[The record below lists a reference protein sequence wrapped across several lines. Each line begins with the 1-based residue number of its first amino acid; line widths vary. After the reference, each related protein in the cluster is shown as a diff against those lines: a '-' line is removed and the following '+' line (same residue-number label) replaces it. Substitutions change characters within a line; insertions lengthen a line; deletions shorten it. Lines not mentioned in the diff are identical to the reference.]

1 MGLFLLGLPIITV
14 VLFLLIKDKRL
25 LYILSVVSA
34 AALLLLSLLITAQVL
49 AAGSYTMSLWGG
61 FFYVDA
67 LSALFLDIVTVLC
80 FLVSVYSPGY
90 LEQDLKNGSIDEGKI
105 HLYYLLLFAFIFTM
119 VLALT
124 VRNMGIM
131 WVAIEA
137 TTLASAFLVGFYNNK
152 KGIEAAWK
160 YVIICSVGIA
170 IAFLGIIL
178 LHLASM
184 DSLPE
189 HEFLNWT
196 ALMEHAAELDVSVLR
211 LAFIFIVVG
220 FGAKAGLAPMHTW
233 LPPAHS
239 QAPSPISALLSGVL
253 LNSAMYGIV
262 RATSVVNL
270 ALGSSEYSG
279 KILMAVGLLSVL
291 TAAVMILSQRKYKA
305 LLAYS
310 SIEHMGVIIFA
321 FGVFSPAAI
330 FAAVFHTMNHSL
342 TKSMLFLSAGNILQ
356 KFETSSIDKI
366 RGILQVLP
374 VTGTVFM
381 LGLLA
386 IAGTPPFSVFAGE
399 FNILA
404 AVFAQSAGC
413 KALGAVLAVLLA
425 LIFAGIVYR
434 LFNMFYGAAEGITN
448 PKGEA
453 IAKGEINKAGTAVI
467 VLLLIAIVVTGFWL
481 PEPLLRLM
489 EMSVGVALGV

>member
-1 MGLFLLGLPIITV
+1 MGLFLLALPIATV
-14 VLFLLIKDKRL
+14 ILFFLIKNEKW
-25 LYILSVVSA
+25 LYALGIVVTGLMLIASMILTKEVLVHGSV
-34 AALLLLSLLITAQVL
+34 
-49 AAGSYTMSLWGG
+49 SYDILGG

-67 LSALFLDIVTVLC
+67 LSVIFLDIVTILS
-80 FLVSVYSPGY
+80 FLVSIHSMGY
-90 LEQDLKNGSIDEGKI
+90 LELDLENEDIDLGKV
-105 HLYYLLLFAFIFTM
+105 HMYYLLFFTFIFTM

-131 WVAIEA
+131 WVAIEG
-137 TTLASAFLVGFYNNK
+137 TTLASAFLVGFYNNR

-184 DSLPE
+184 DGLTD
-189 HEFLNWT
+189 HEYLNWT
-196 ALMEHAAELDVSVLR
+196 ALMQNTANMDTEVLK
-211 LAFIFIVVG
+211 LAFIFILVG
-220 FGAKAGLAPMHTW
+220 FGTKAGLAPMHTW

-262 RATSVVNL
+262 RAQSVVNL
-270 ALGSSEYSG
+270 ALGDSGYAG
-279 KILMAVGLLSVL
+279 KILMAMGILSVI
-291 TAAVMILSQRKYKA
+291 TATIMIISQKKYKA

-310 SIEHMGVIIFA
+310 SIEHMGIIAFA
-321 FGVFSPAAI
+321 FGVFTPAALFAAI
-330 FAAVFHTMNHSL
+330 FHTINHSF

-366 RGILQVLP
+366 RGVLKVLP
-374 VTGTVFM
+374 VTGVCFI

-386 IAGTPPFSVFAGE
+386 IAGAPPFSVFASE

-404 AVFAQSAGC
+404 AVFTEGSFVIG
-413 KALGAVLAVLLA
+413 GILAVLLT
-425 LIFAGIVYR
+425 LIFAGIVYM
-434 LFNMFYGAAEGITN
+434 LFRMFYGTTEGIIR
-448 PKGEA
+448 PDGETVER
-453 IAKGEINKAGTAVI
+453 GETNKAGAAILVILLVIILVMGVHLPAPISELINMAVD
-467 VLLLIAIVVTGFWL
+467 V
-481 PEPLLRLM
+481 M
-489 EMSVGVALGV
+489 MGV

>member
-1 MGLFLLGLPIITV
+1 MGLFLLGLPILTV
-14 VLFLLIKDKRL
+14 VLFFLIKNQKL
-25 LYILSVVSA
+25 LYALGIVSTGLMLIVS
-34 AALLLLSLLITAQVL
+34 LLLTKEVM
-49 AAGSYTMSLWGG
+49 AAGSVGYDFLGG

-67 LSALFLDIVTVLC
+67 LSIIFLDIVVLLS
-80 FLVSVYSPGY
+80 FLVAIYSGSY
-90 LEQDLKNGSIDEGKI
+90 LEQDLRNGSIDTGKI
-105 HLYYLLLFAFIFTM
+105 HMYYLLLFTFIFTM

-124 VRNMGIM
+124 VENMGIM

-137 TTLASAFLVGFYNNK
+137 TTLASAFLVGFYNNR

-184 DSLPE
+184 DCLE
-189 HEFLNWT
+189 EDAFLNWT
-196 ALMEHAAELDVSVLR
+196 ALMAAAAQMNQPVLK

-220 FGAKAGLAPMHTW
+220 FGTKAGLAPMHTW

-253 LNSAMYGIV
+253 LNAAMYGII
-262 RATSVVNL
+262 RAQSVVNL
-270 ALGSSEYSG
+270 ALGDTSFAG
-279 KILMAVGLLSVL
+279 KILIAMGLLSVL
-291 TAAVMILSQRKYKA
+291 IACVMILSQKKYKA

-310 SIEHMGVIIFA
+310 SIEHMGIIAFA
-321 FGVFSPAAI
+321 FGAATP
-330 FAAVFHTMNHSL
+330 AAVFAALFHTINHSF

-366 RGILQVLP
+366 RGILKVLP
-374 VTGTVFM
+374 VTGVGFL

-404 AVFAQSAGC
+404 AVFANGGYVVGSI
-413 KALGAVLAVLLA
+413 LAVLLA
-425 LIFAGIVYR
+425 LVFAGIVYV
-434 LFNMFYGAAEGITN
+434 LFKMFYGDTEGLTDPDGKPIER
-448 PKGEA
+448 GET
-453 IAKGEINKAGTAVI
+453 NKAGAVII
-467 VLLLIAIVVTGFWL
+467 VLLLIVITIMGLWLPQPLIDLMNMAVAVVTG
-481 PEPLLRLM
+481 
-489 EMSVGVALGV
+489 A

>member
-14 VLFLLIKDKRL
+14 ILCLLVKNQKL
-25 LYILSVVSA
+25 LYALGIVSTVVMLAVS
-34 AALLLLSLLITAQVL
+34 LLLTREVM
-49 AAGSYTMSLWGG
+49 AAGSVSYELWGG

-67 LSALFLDIVTVLC
+67 LSMIFLDIVALLC
-80 FLVSVYSPGY
+80 VAVAVYSGGY
-90 LEQDLKNGSIDEGKI
+90 LEQDLKNGSIDTGKI
-105 HLYYLLLFAFIFTM
+105 HIYYILLFTFIFTM

-137 TTLASAFLVGFYNNK
+137 TTLASAFLVGFYNNP

-170 IAFLGIIL
+170 LAFLGVIF

-184 DSLPE
+184 DSLAE

-196 ALMEHAAELDVSVLR
+196 ALMANAAELNQPVLK
-211 LAFIFIVVG
+211 LAFIFILVG
-220 FGAKAGLAPMHTW
+220 FGTKAGLAPMHTW

-262 RATSVVNL
+262 RAEAVVNL
-270 ALGSSEYSG
+270 ALGDSGYAG
-279 KILMAVGLLSVL
+279 KILMGVGLLSVL
-291 TAAVMILSQRKYKA
+291 TACIMIISQKKYKA

-310 SIEHMGVIIFA
+310 SIEHMGIIAFA

-330 FAAVFHTMNHSL
+330 FAALFHTVNHSF

-366 RGILQVLP
+366 RGILKVLP
-374 VTGTVFM
+374 VTGTAFL
-381 LGLLA
+381 LGLLG
-386 IAGTPPFSVFAGE
+386 IAGTPPFSVFASE
-399 FNILA
+399 FSVLA
-404 AVFAQSAGC
+404 AVFSEGSFVAG
-413 KALGAVLAVLLA
+413 GVLAVLLA
-425 LIFAGIVYR
+425 LIFAGIVYM
-434 LFNMFYGAAEGITN
+434 LFKMFYGDTEGLTD
-448 PKGEA
+448 PHGEA
-453 IAKGEINKAGTAVI
+453 IVKGETNKAGTAVI
-467 VLLLIAIVVTGFWL
+467 VLLLIVIVVTGLWL
-481 PEPLLRLM
+481 PQPLLDLINM
-489 EMSVGVALGV
+489 AVQVLTAA

>member
-1 MGLFLLGLPIITV
+1 MGLFLLALPIATV
-14 VLFLLIKDKRL
+14 ILFFLIKNEKL
-25 LYILSVVSA
+25 LYALGIAVTGLMLVA
-34 AALLLLSLLITAQVL
+34 AAILTKDVL
-49 AAGSYTMSLWGG
+49 VHGYVSYDILGG

-67 LSALFLDIVTVLC
+67 LSIIFLDIVAILS
-80 FLVSVYSPGY
+80 FLVSVHSVGY
-90 LEQDLKNGSIDEGKI
+90 LKEDLKNEDIDLGKV
-105 HLYYLLLFAFIFTM
+105 HMYYLLFFTFIFTM

-131 WVAIEA
+131 WVAIEG

-184 DSLPE
+184 DGLAE
-189 HEFLNWT
+189 HEYLNWT
-196 ALMEHAAELDVSVLR
+196 ALMQNTANMDTEVLK
-211 LAFIFIVVG
+211 LAFIFILVG
-220 FGAKAGLAPMHTW
+220 FGTKAGLAPMHTW

-262 RATSVVNL
+262 RTQAIVNL
-270 ALGSSEYSG
+270 ALGNSGYAG
-279 KILMAVGLLSVL
+279 KILMAMGILSVI
-291 TAAVMILSQRKYKA
+291 TAATMILSQKKYKA

-310 SIEHMGVIIFA
+310 SIEHMGIIAFA
-321 FGVFSPAAI
+321 FGVFTPAALFAAI
-330 FAAVFHTMNHSL
+330 FHTINHSF

-356 KFETSSIDKI
+356 KYETSSIDKI
-366 RGILQVLP
+366 HGILKVLP
-374 VTGTVFM
+374 VTGVCFI

-404 AVFAQSAGC
+404 AVFTEGNFVIGGIMS
-413 KALGAVLAVLLA
+413 LLLA
-425 LIFAGIVYR
+425 LIFAGIVYV
-434 LFNMFYGAAEGITN
+434 LFKMFYGTTEGIVR
-448 PKGEA
+448 PHGESVER
-453 IAKGEINKAGTAVI
+453 GETNKAGAAVLVI
-467 VLLLIAIVVTGFWL
+467 LLVIITISGVYL
-481 PEPLLRLM
+481 PEPVTELINM
-489 EMSVGVALGV
+489 AAAVITGN